1 MILSSKKGVITSP
14 IGFGFVI
21 GIIAG
26 LILGI
31 LLTYMIMSGNWKIPF
46 IGG

>member
-1 MILSSKKGVITSP
+1 MMFNSKKGVITSP

-21 GIIAG
+21 GIIIG
-26 LILGI
+26 LILGGF
-31 LLTYMIMSGNWKIPF
+31 LTYMIMSGNWKIPF

>member
-31 LLTYMIMSGNWKIPF
+31 LLAYMIMSGNWKIPF